1 MESIAHVKARTI
13 PQPRSIP
20 IIGNLFDVD
29 GDAPIQ
35 SLMPLAARC
44 GPIFKITI
52 LGYTM
57 IWLSSQELVSEVC
70 DETRFSKQVHNSLLE
85 LRALAGDGLF
95 TAFGTEPNWARAHR
109 LLMPAFG
116 PLGVRGMFGRMLD
129 IAEQMMV
136 RWERF
141 GDAALDLADNMTR
154 LTLDTLALCALDY
167 RFNSFYRDELHP
179 FIAAMNGSLL
189 EAAARERRPPFVS
202 NAMVRTRRRYEADVK
217 TMHDLADGL
226 LAARRR
232 ETDGPTRGDLLDKML
247 YGRDPVTGE
256 GLSDENIRNQLV
268 TFLIAGHETTSG
280 LLSFAVFLLLQNPN
294 ALRKARACVDEA
306 LGPATPTVD
315 DLGRLRYVEQIL
327 METLRLWPTAPAFA
341 VTPHEPTTI
350 GGCYEVVPGDEILVL
365 LPGLHRDKKVWGDD
379 ADAFRPERF
388 APGAAEALPPHAWKP
403 FGNGQRACIGRGFA
417 MQEAQLVLALLLQRF
432 DLSLAD
438 PSYVL
443 KVHESLTMKPKGLMI
458 RARRREP
465 AGRPPTAHSGPL
477 ESATL
482 TRPEAKPA
490 GQTTPLLV
498 LHGGNSGSSEAFA
511 RTLASRSADY
521 GYDPTLAS
529 LDAFAGR
536 LPSEGAVIIITA
548 SYEGL
553 PPDNARRFMSW
564 LVGLAPCSL
573 EGVRYAVFGCGNRQW
588 ARTYQAVPTQADD
601 GLRAA
606 GATRVR
612 ARGETDASG
621 DFTGGFEAWCDGLW
635 PDLAAA
641 LGKQPPAAAIRTTLD
656 VDVLPPTRQALLGQP
671 DLQAGSVLE
680 NRELVDMTSSIGRS
694 KRHLGIRL
702 PAGMTFRAGDYL
714 AVLPHNPALAVARA
728 LRVFGLPADTQ
739 VMVRGAT
746 SLPAN
751 RQSSL
756 AEILG
761 AYVELGQPATR
772 RQVEELAAIAPCAA
786 ERAALLA
793 LAEPEAYEAEVAAK
807 RVSLLDLLDRH
818 PATRPSLGQFLSWLP
833 PTRIRQY
840 SISSSPLVQATECS
854 LTVAVLDEPALSGE
868 ARHRG
873 VATTYLAQL
882 APGDVITVA
891 VRPARTGFHLPPP
904 ATPIVMVCAGS
915 GIAPFR
921 GFLQERSMLL
931 AKGEALGSALL
942 FFGCM
947 HPDVDWLYRDELL
960 AWQTQA
966 VVDLRMA
973 FSRERPDLRC
983 RVQDRLWRDRREVA
997 ETFAQGAYVYVCGR
1011 ADTMVPAVRSTFVD
1025 ILVREMGEGSA
1036 GGPVAIAALEAAG
1049 RYMVD
1054 AFA

>member
-1 MESIAHVKARTI
+1 MDSIPHVMARTI
-13 PQPRSIP
+13 PQPRPIP

-35 SLMPLAARC
+35 SLMPLAVRC

-116 PLGVRGMFGRMLD
+116 PLGVRGMFARMLD

-141 GDAALDLADNMTR
+141 GDAAFDLADNMTR

-167 RFNSFYRDELHP
+167 RFNSFYRDQLHP
-179 FIAAMNGSLL
+179 FVAAMNGSLS

-202 NAMVRTRRRYEADVK
+202 NAMIRTRRRYEADVK

-232 ETDGPTRGDLLDKML
+232 ETGGPTRGDLLDKML
-247 YGRDPVTGE
+247 HGRDPVTGE

-280 LLSFAVFLLLQNPN
+280 LLSFAVFLLLRNPE

-306 LGPATPTVD
+306 LGTATPTVD
-315 DLGRLRYVEQIL
+315 DLARLRYVEQIL

-341 VTPHEPTTI
+341 VTPHDPTTI

-365 LPGLHRDKKVWGDD
+365 LPSLHRDRKVWGED

-417 MQEAQLVLALLLQRF
+417 MQEAQLVLTMLLQRF

-438 PSYVL
+438 PTYVL
-443 KVHESLTMKPKGLMI
+443 KVHESLTMKPKGLMV

-465 AGRPPTAHSGPL
+465 AGPTPHPGPF
-477 ESATL
+477 EKAAPA
-482 TRPEAKPA
+482 RPEAGWAGPA
-490 GQTTPLLV
+490 TPLLV
-498 LHGGNSGSSEAFA
+498 LYGGNSGSSEAFA
-511 RTLASRSADY
+511 GTLARRSADQ
-521 GYDPTLAS
+521 GYHPTLAS
-529 LDAFAGR
+529 LDAFAGK

-564 LVGLAPCSL
+564 LAGLAPGSL
-573 EGVRYAVFGCGNRQW
+573 DGVRYAVFGCGNRQW

-606 GATRVR
+606 GATRLR

-641 LGKQPPAAAIRTTLD
+641 LGREPPASANRTTLD

-680 NRELVDMTSSIGRS
+680 NRELVDMTSSIARS

-702 PAGMTFRAGDYL
+702 PPGMTFRAGDYL
-714 AVLPHNPALAVARA
+714 AVLPHNPAAAVARA
-728 LRVFGLPADTQ
+728 LRVFGLPGDAQ

-746 SLPAN
+746 SLPAD
-751 RQSSL
+751 RQTSL

-772 RQVEELAAIAPCAA
+772 RQVGELAAIAPSAT

-793 LAEPEAYEAEVAAK
+793 LAEPEAYDAEVAAR

-818 PATRPSLGQFLSWLP
+818 PATRPSLGQFLGWLP

-840 SISSSPLVQATECS
+840 SISSSPLVEASECS

-882 APGDVITVA
+882 APGDAITVA

-921 GFLQERSMLL
+921 GFLQERSVLL
-931 AKGEALGSALL
+931 AKGESLGPALL

-947 HPDVDWLYRDELL
+947 HPDVDWLYREELL
-960 AWQTQA
+960 DWQAQGI
-966 VVDLRMA
+966 VDLRMA
-973 FSRERPDLRC
+973 FSRERADLRC

-997 ETFAQGAYVYVCGR
+997 EMFVEGAHVYVCGR
-1011 ADTMVPAVRSTFVD
+1011 ADTMVKAVRSTFVD
-1025 ILVREMGEGSA
+1025 ILVRQTGEGPA
-1036 GGPVAIAALEAAG
+1036 GDPVAAAALEATG

>member
-1 MESIAHVKARTI
+1 MASRAS
-13 PQPRSIP
+13 PPGRSRNRGPIP
-20 IIGNLFDVD
+20 ILGNLFDVD
-29 GDAPIQ
+29 GGAPIQ
-35 SLMPLAARC
+35 SLMPLAAQY

-95 TAFGTEPNWARAHR
+95 TAFGTEPNWGLAHR

-141 GDAALDLADNMTR
+141 GEAEFDLADNMTR

-167 RFNSFYRDELHP
+167 RFNSFYREELHP
-179 FIAAMNGSLL
+179 FVAAMNGSLV

-217 TMHDLADGL
+217 TMHDLADSL
-226 LAARRR
+226 LAARRL
-232 ETDGPTRGDLLDKML
+232 ETAGPTRGDLLDKML

-280 LLSFAVFLLLQNPN
+280 LLSFAVFLLLQNPE
-294 ALRKARACVDEA
+294 ALRKARTCVDEA
-306 LGPATPTVD
+306 LGTATPTVD
-315 DLGRLRYVEQIL
+315 DLARMRYLEQVL

-341 VTPHEPTTI
+341 VTPYEPTTI

-365 LPGLHRDKKVWGDD
+365 LPSLHRDSKVWGDD

-388 APGAAEALPPHAWKP
+388 EAGAAEALPAHAWKP

-417 MQEAQLVLALLLQRF
+417 MQEAHLVLALVLQRF
-432 DLSLAD
+432 ELSLAD
-438 PSYVL
+438 PSYML

-458 RARRREP
+458 RAKRREP
-465 AGRPPTAHSGPL
+465 ACRTPTPHSDPL
-477 ESATL
+477 ERAAL
-482 TRPEAKPA
+482 ARPEDGSAGPA
-490 GQTTPLLV
+490 TPLLI
-498 LHGGNSGSSEAFA
+498 LYGGNSGSSEAFA
-511 RTLASRSADY
+511 GTLARQSVDH
-521 GYDPTLAS
+521 GYEPTLAP

-553 PPDNARRFMSW
+553 PPDNARQFMSW
-564 LVGLAPCSL
+564 LAGLAPGSL

-601 GLRAA
+601 GLRNA
-606 GATRVR
+606 GATRLR

-621 DFTGGFEAWCDGLW
+621 DFTGGFEAWSDGLW
-635 PDLAAA
+635 SDLAAA
-641 LGKQPPAAAIRTTLD
+641 LGRHPPAAAIRTALD
-656 VDVLPPTRQALLGQP
+656 VDVLPSARQALLGQP
-671 DLQAGSVLE
+671 DLQAGLVLE
-680 NRELVDMTSSIGRS
+680 NRELVDMGRPIARS
-694 KRHLGIRL
+694 KRHLSIRL
-702 PAGMTFRAGDYL
+702 PAGMTYRAGDYL
-714 AVLPHNPALAVARA
+714 AVLPLNAPSAVGRA

-746 SLPAN
+746 NLPTDHP
-751 RQSSL
+751 SSL
-756 AEILG
+756 AEILRS
-761 AYVELGQPATR
+761 YVELGQPATR
-772 RQVEELAAIAPCAA
+772 RQVEELASLAPCPA
-786 ERAALLA
+786 ERASLLA
-793 LAEPEAYEAEVAAK
+793 LAEPEAYEAQVAAR

-840 SISSSPLVQATECS
+840 SISSSPLVDTTACS

-882 APGDVITVA
+882 APGDGVTVA

-931 AKGEALGSALL
+931 AQGEQLGSALL

-947 HPDVDWLYRDELL
+947 HPDVDWLYREELQ
-960 AWQTQA
+960 AWHAQG

-983 RVQDRLWRDRREVA
+983 RVPERLWLDRQEVVAMFA
-997 ETFAQGAYVYVCGR
+997 EGAFMFVCGR
-1011 ADTMVPAVRSTFVD
+1011 ADTLVPAVQRTFAD
-1025 ILVREMGEGSA
+1025 ILRGTSNDA
-1036 GGPVAIAALEAAG
+1036 SGGPASIAALKAVG
-1049 RYMVD
+1049 RYWVD
-1054 AFA
+1054 AFG